1 MTVLVATGLA
11 CWGEALGSVLS
22 PAHRLHRES
31 RQLFCQVTGVADG
44 PEQRA
49 ARRRSVRLTVQGWP
63 GPFATGRIP
72 ANHMPHHSE
81 RSKRSRRTRAD
92 PSIWRQVSVGRHAGR
107 AAPERSFWCCQTG
120 SPYSSPPAVSR
131 PQRGEDDDSE
141 AATHTPEQVV
151 RKLRAGERML
161 NVGKDLAEV
170 LRHLDIAESTWKH
183 AQGTSTAG

>member
-1 MTVLVATGLA
+1 
-11 CWGEALGSVLS
+11 
-22 PAHRLHRES
+22 
-31 RQLFCQVTGVADG
+31 
-44 PEQRA
+44 
-49 ARRRSVRLTVQGWP
+49 
-63 GPFATGRIP
+63 
-72 ANHMPHHSE
+72 MPCD
-81 RSKRSRRTRAD
+81 RTRALCQLQAERGGSQEAVTKNNLSLRAY
-92 PSIWRQVSVGRHAGR
+92 PPIWRQGSADQHAGR